1 MTERHPTR
9 KSEHRGAGEP
19 LTEPV
24 APAPN
29 TSFASAPARGIAEGA
44 STGLHFAVIAQ
55 QSYVDTQGRDLCARD
70 AANAAMFGG
79 RFTQAVDLYR
89 GTVGEDGYFDG
100 LLGTMAD
107 GLLGSPRP
115 FQGPTDL
122 VSALSDA
129 DGTPGDDPIMH
140 PLTELRQCVKEMVGF
155 GYSLGQYTLTC
166 WRCRSSGNENWEIA
180 KRCLPGSYG
189 EPGETRA
196 YEVCRRCDAARE
208 DKPLGVREI
217 FALHKWPLQSLWQE
231 TYSREWRITHRHGF
245 LPITPGDGEW
255 ALFRTVPAI
264 DGWQYGPYLW
274 AILAA
279 ILARD
284 SRFDRQ
290 ATSHASTPIQLFSAN
305 GDTHPETR
313 ADIERKVREVG
324 FQVKMILP
332 GKWGF
337 DIKEP
342 ANRYHD
348 VATGIIDDM
357 RGMAE
362 IGWFGNRISSSDGT
376 AFTDAKPW
384 FRVAA
389 ERRRALGVMLAQQL
403 REFGWQWWALE
414 NFGTRN
420 APVAVYDT
428 DSPEDK
434 RARADA
440 LTQLGMGIGTLQD
453 NLAKVGQELD
463 PQWVVETCQRAG
475 VRTRKKEG
483 GDTSKLPLG
492 VDAVGSLVKGDEGR
506 AGLGLGPFND
516 ERGDMTINQLEEKA
530 TSEAPEVQL
539 RRPKRRRR

>member
-1 MTERHPTR
+1 MSSH
-9 KSEHRGAGEP
+9 A
-19 LTEPV
+19 
-24 APAPN
+24 A
-29 TSFASAPARGIAEGA
+29 APARGIAEGA
-44 STGLHFAVIAQ
+44 STGLHFAVIPQTAYQ
-55 QSYVDTQGRDLCARD
+55 DFGGRDLCARD
-70 AANAAMFGG
+70 RANAAMFGG
-79 RFTQAVDLYR
+79 RFANAVDLYR

-107 GLLGSPRP
+107 GLLGSPHP
-115 FQGPTDL
+115 FQGDPEL

-140 PLTELRQCVKEMVGF
+140 PFDELRQCVKEMVGF

-166 WRCRSSGNENWEIA
+166 WRCRASGNTNWEV
-180 KRCLPGSYG
+180 CG
-189 EPGETRA
+189 EH
-196 YEVCRRCDAARE
+196 EVCRRCDAARA
-208 DKPLGVREI
+208 DRPIGVREI

-231 TYSREWRITHRHGF
+231 TYSRQWHVTHRHGI

-255 ALFRTVPAI
+255 ALFRTVPAV

-290 ATSHASTPIQLFSAN
+290 ATSHASTPMHIYAAN
-305 GDTHPETR
+305 GDTHPQTRAEIETR
-313 ADIERKVREVG
+313 LNEIA
-324 FQVKMILP
+324 FQSKLILP
-332 GKWGF
+332 GKWTH
-337 DIKEP
+337 DIHEP

-362 IGWFGNRISSSDGT
+362 IGWFGNRISSSSGT

-403 REFGWQWWALE
+403 REFGWTWWALE
-414 NFGTRN
+414 NYGTRN

-434 RARADA
+434 RARAEA
-440 LTQLGMGIGTLQD
+440 LSQLGQSMTQLVTG
-453 NLAKVGQELD
+453 LAATGFEVD
-463 PQWVVETCQRAG
+463 PQWVVETCQRAN
-475 VRTRKKEG
+475 VRIRKKEG

-506 AGLGLGPFND
+506 AGLGLPPFGD
-516 ERGDMTINQLEEKA
+516 DRGNQTINELAEQSQETAPVLERKR
-530 TSEAPEVQL
+530 PRRL
-539 RRPKRRRR
+539 RRWR

>member
-1 MTERHPTR
+1 VPQ
-9 KSEHRGAGEP
+9 
-19 LTEPV
+19 
-24 APAPN
+24 
-29 TSFASAPARGIAEGA
+29 SA
-44 STGLHFAVIAQ
+44 
-55 QSYVDTQGRDLCARD
+55 YVDTQGRDLCARD
-70 AANAAMFGG
+70 RANAAIFGG
-79 RFTQAVDLYR
+79 HFAQAVDLYR

-115 FQGPTDL
+115 FQGDEAM

-140 PLTELRQCVKEMVGF
+140 PFAEIRQCVKEVVGF
-155 GYSLGQYTLTC
+155 GYSLGQYTLSC

-180 KRCLPGSYG
+180 KRYLPGGYRELG
-189 EPGETRA
+189 EERA
-196 YEVCRRCDAARE
+196 YEVCCRCDAARE
-208 DKPLGVREI
+208 DRPLGVREV

-231 TYSREWRITHRHGF
+231 TYSRQWRVAHRHGVI
-245 LPITPGDGEW
+245 PIMPGDGEW
-255 ALFRTVPAI
+255 ALFRTVPAV

-290 ATSHASTPIQLFSAN
+290 ATSHASTPVHVYSAN

-313 ADIERKVREVG
+313 ADIERKVREAG
-324 FQVKMILP
+324 FQAKIIFP
-332 GKWGF
+332 GKWTL

-348 VATGIIDDM
+348 VASGIIDDM

-362 IGWFGNRISSSDGT
+362 IGWFGNRISSSQGT

-403 REFGWQWWALE
+403 REFGWQWWSLE

-440 LTQLGMGIGTLQD
+440 LTQLGAGIGALQD
-453 NLAKVGQELD
+453 NLAKTGHELD
-463 PQWVVETCQRAG
+463 PQWVIETCQRAN
-475 VRTRKKEG
+475 VRIRQKEG

-506 AGLGLGPFND
+506 AGLGLGTFGD
-516 ERGDMTINQLEEKA
+516 DRGDKTINELTEK
-530 TSEAPEVQL
+530 TLDEAPPLQQ
-539 RRPKRRRR
+539 RRPRRRGQR

>member
-1 MTERHPTR
+1 L
-9 KSEHRGAGEP
+9 S
-19 LTEPV
+19 EPV
-24 APAPN
+24 APTPP
-29 TSFASAPARGIAEGA
+29 TSFAPANARGIADGA
-44 STGLHFAVIAQ
+44 SGLHFAVIPQ
-55 QSYVDTQGRDLCARD
+55 QSYIDTQGRDLCARD
-70 AANAAMFGG
+70 RANAAMFGG
-79 RFTQAVDLYR
+79 RFAQAVDLYR

-107 GLLGSPRP
+107 GLLGSSRP
-115 FQGPTDL
+115 LQGDPAL

-140 PLTELRQCVKEMVGF
+140 PFAELRQCVKEMVGF
-155 GYSLGQYTLTC
+155 GYSLGQYTLSC
-166 WRCRSSGNENWEIA
+166 WRCRASGNENWEV
-180 KRCLPGSYG
+180 LPARNSTGG
-189 EPGETRA
+189 ECTH
-196 YEVCRRCDAARE
+196 EVCRRCDASRI
-208 DKPLGVREI
+208 DRPLGVREV
-217 FALHKWPLQSLWQE
+217 FTLHKWPLQSLWQE
-231 TYSREWRITHRHGF
+231 TNSRQWYVTHRRGVMH
-245 LPITPGDGEW
+245 IVPGDGEW
-255 ALFRTVPAI
+255 ALFRTVPAL

-290 ATSHASTPIQLFSAN
+290 ATSHASTPQHIYSSN

-313 ADIERKVREVG
+313 ADVERKVREAG

-332 GKWGF
+332 GKWSF

-362 IGWFGNRISSSDGT
+362 IGWFGNRISSSSGT

-403 REFGWQWWALE
+403 RDFGWQWWSLE

-420 APVAVYDT
+420 APVAIYDT

-440 LTQLGMGIGTLQD
+440 IAQLGTAFGTLQD
-453 NLAKVGQELD
+453 GLAKVGYEVEG
-463 PQWVVETCQRAG
+463 QWVVETCQRAN
-475 VRTRKKEG
+475 VRVRKKEG

-516 ERGDMTINQLEEKA
+516 ERGDMTINDPAEKA
-530 TSEAPEVQL
+530 TSEAPEVQQ
-539 RRPKRRRR
+539 RRPRRRGRR